1 MRELPVIE
9 DAVLAAQLQRVVSA
23 SRFARRLCQQKPG
36 LLEELLASDALIRSY
51 GETTVG
57 ESLRSLLAGCDSRDE
72 LGLRLR
78 QFRQREI
85 LRILWRDFNRTA
97 DTMETTRDLSLLAE
111 CCIEQALNC
120 LHRELAQEHG
130 EPLDASGQSQ
140 QLLVIAM
147 GKLGARELN
156 LSSDVDLIFTYPESG
171 QTDGERRA
179 LSNQEFFIKL
189 GQRLIAALDQTTA
202 EGFVFRV
209 DMRLRPYGESG
220 ALVLNFS
227 ALEEYYQ
234 DQGRDW
240 ERYALIKARVI
251 TGPQRQRD
259 FLTRSLRPF
268 VYRRYIDF
276 GVIESLRDM
285 KEMINTEIRR
295 RGLQADV
302 KLGPG
307 GIREV
312 EFIAQCFQLIR
323 GGRSQPLQ
331 QRELLPVLDACREEG
346 CLPAEAVAELKQAY
360 LFLRDTEHAI
370 QGYDDKQSQSL
381 PKTEEAREALLVALA
396 FPNWEAFSRTLAGH
410 RDRVSD
416 HFAKL
421 IATPADPQQSREPA
435 LVWPD
440 GLEEQALQALGFA
453 DGARAAGALCELR
466 DSSRIRYLQVESR
479 RRLDQFMPRLLSTC
493 AAHQQA
499 DEVLL
504 RLLPLVQAVVR
515 RSAYLMMLLEN
526 PTALRELVTL
536 CAASPWISERLARQP
551 VLLDELLDTR
561 SLYSAPDRDALQQE
575 LQQQVQR
582 LAQDDLEAHMETL
595 RYFKAS
601 QLLHVAAREVSGR
614 LPLMKVSDKL
624 SFLAE
629 VILEQALTVAWHD
642 LTRKHGAPGRDSEGS
657 GFTVVGYGKLGG
669 IELGHGSDLDLVFIY
684 DAKAGGCT
692 DGERPLDNAVFYT
705 RLGQRIIHILDTRT
719 ALGQLYEVDMRL
731 RPSGESGML
740 VTSFSGYRDYQM
752 NSART
757 WEHQALVRS
766 RFIAG
771 DAELGQRF
779 ASLREEVLS
788 RPREESELREEV
800 VSMREK
806 MREHLLPAESAG
818 KGRFHLKHGHG
829 GIVDIEFM
837 VQYAVLAWS
846 HRVPGLAF
854 WSDNVRILQTLQEA
868 GLFTSAES
876 TALTEAYITYRSAAH
891 QLSLQQQPGVVEAE
905 RFEQE
910 RAAVN
915 AKWNEL
921 LGAGI

>member
-1 MRELPVIE
+1 MHELPSI
-9 DAVLAAQLQRVVSA
+9 DDPVLKGQFELLSSA
-23 SRFARRLCQQKPG
+23 SRFARQLCQRRPG
-36 LLEELLASDALIRSY
+36 ILEELLSGGALTEGY
-51 GETTVG
+51 GESTLADK
-57 ESLRSLLAGCDSRDE
+57 LREELQGCGTRDE

-78 QFRQREI
+78 RFRQREI

-97 DTMETTRDLSLLAE
+97 PTMETTRDMSLLAE
-111 CCIEQALNC
+111 CCIGQALDW
-120 LHRELAQEHG
+120 LHREMVGEHG
-130 EPLDASGQSQ
+130 EPRDKNGEAQ
-140 QLLVIAM
+140 QLLVVAM
-147 GKLGARELN
+147 GKLGAWELN
-156 LSSDVDLIFTYPESG
+156 LSSDVDLIFTYPG
-171 QTDGERRA
+171 AGTTDGERRP

-189 GQRLIAALDQTTA
+189 GQRLISALDQTTA

-209 DMRLRPYGESG
+209 DMRLRPYGQSG

-251 TGPQRQRD
+251 TGPQAQRD
-259 FLTRSLRPF
+259 FLTESLRPF

-285 KEMINTEIRR
+285 KQMINTEVRR
-295 RGLQADV
+295 RGLQENV

-307 GIREV
+307 GIREI

-323 GGRSQPLQ
+323 GGRDVEFQ
-331 QRELLPVLDACREEG
+331 QRELLKVLDACGVEG
-346 CLPAEAVAELKQAY
+346 CLPEEAVTELKQAY

-381 PKTEEAREALLVALA
+381 PRGEEERAALLRAMN
-396 FPNWEAFSRTLAGH
+396 FSSWEAFSAALEEH
-410 RDRVSD
+410 RRRVSD
-416 HFAKL
+416 HFSKL
-421 IATPADPQQSREPA
+421 IAAPVEGEQDRERPSIWPNGIEEAA
-435 LVWPD
+435 L
-440 GLEEQALQALGFA
+440 ESLGFA
-453 DGARAAGALCELR
+453 DGDRVGEALLELR
-466 DSSRIRYLQVESR
+466 DSSRLRYLQVESR
-479 RRLDQFMPRLLSTC
+479 QRLDQFMPRLLTTC
-493 AAHQQA
+493 AEHEQA

-515 RSAYLMMLLEN
+515 RSAYLMLLLEN
-526 PTALRELVTL
+526 PSALQELVSL
-536 CAASPWISERLARQP
+536 CAASPWISEQLARQP

-561 SLYSAPDRDALQQE
+561 SLYSAPDRDVLQQE

-582 LAQDDLEAHMETL
+582 LPQDDLEAHMETL

-601 QLLHVAAREVSGR
+601 QMLHVAASEVSGR

-629 VILEQALTVAWHD
+629 VILEQALAVAWHD
-642 LTRKHGAPGRDSEGS
+642 LTNKHGEPAREGEGS
-657 GFTVVGYGKLGG
+657 GFIIVGYGKLGG

-684 DAKAGGCT
+684 DAAGGST
-692 DGERPLDNAVFYT
+692 DGGRPIDNAVFYT

-740 VTSFSGYRDYQM
+740 VTSFKGFKDYQL
-752 NSART
+752 NSAWT
-757 WEHQALVRS
+757 WEHQALVRG

-771 DAELGQRF
+771 DTELGQDF
-779 ASLREEVLS
+779 AAFREEVLS
-788 RPREESELREEV
+788 LPRDEAKLREEV
-800 VSMREK
+800 IDMRKK
-806 MREHLLPAESAG
+806 MRDHLLPAETVKSG
-818 KGRFHLKHGHG
+818 NFHLKHGLG

-854 WSDNVRILQTLQEA
+854 WSDNVRILETLQEA
-868 GLFTSAES
+868 GLFTAAES
-876 TALTEAYITYRSAAH
+876 TALTDAYIAYRSAAH
-891 QLSLQQQPGVVEAE
+891 QLSLQQQPGEVEPG
-905 RFEQE
+905 RFESE
-910 RAAVN
+910 RAAVT

-921 LGAGI
+921 LGDGI